1 MHRRASRSA
10 RPVEVGGD
18 AIAPRAPLSAA
29 SSANTQRVTPL
40 LLPFATSLLQL
51 FPPTSTRALCRAA
64 EH

>member
-1 MHRRASRSA
+1 MHRRASRSS
-10 RPVEVGGD
+10 RPVEADGD
-18 AIAPRAPLSAA
+18 ASAPRAPLSAA